1 MTALL
6 LIVFVRL
13 STGNKG
19 MTTRRGSPVS
29 CPPQKRCPPC
39 HVLMVPMKKE
49 HLKTHRAHRK
59 TPHVSEFSDYD
70 IGSRPKKS
78 KKTFWIVLI
87 FGGLVLVGLFLLWG
101 FTTKWKFFCR
111 SGGTPSPPGPPPV
124 YDGISMPKSVSSSE
138 KQAVKDYVMGNYPLL
153 QKKNYHED
161 FWKSLDFFWNTTCF
175 DISGTPPGGRGL
187 AYIPDPQ
194 QTQKG
199 NAVFRYM
206 IKQFDDA
213 GGPVKWVN
221 FTPKLSYISPDTKNA
236 GFTYSVNDSAT
247 KTGTKTIDVF
257 DIYMYPLCTWH
268 TTPQNIAKVNGVVV
282 NRYPPGHKRVQAIS
296 YALKDTANKVIKKE
310 VIPGVDQIH
319 LNEGFKSHS
328 MIEIAHCDT
337 HMQTFPKSL
346 KCITSCDLLAS
357 QCPGHPSPA
366 IGFGKWVY
374 YSRGTG
380 IWTNLGKTTV
390 FRNKIDSIIG
400 SINLWDG
407 KDQRDNSYV
416 NSKYTGSLKGMF
428 ADRSNLKTWQKFV
441 ADPDGNVKLALET
454 ILTGACMKDHKQPS
468 TAKVEMLDGNQQ
480 ACGDDD
486 PLGIGSTSEYSGPCK
501 ASAKYCD
508 GSASENQIPL
518 WWFWGPGFQGDWG
531 ALSPMVPKQFTEMS
545 DKCAWL
551 LWACVNGY
559 DFAGN
564 PNKYT
569 WGDAFTNKYLKSNQ
583 TDNSIILN
591 TWLANMGNSGYS
603 TDDVMI
609 GFANYTRMDSIQ
621 LTTSGIV
628 GNTIAFEILLFTGSI
643 DPKHE
648 NKSGWVCDSVNQKAN
663 MECHGSSGEP
673 SKWLGGTQSM
683 FFNLDPTDPNTKMTC
698 QIVENQC
705 DDSKGYYMS
714 CRNDDLAIN
723 YADAG
728 YAYPMSVGLPKD
740 FISSCTTPTPGKYCP
755 ANATDASGNWVETC
769 TGATLTEGDSFCILS
784 ASCRDRDNVPH
795 QSSTKFNQTNW
806 IQNINGE
813 LSCQKSQSDNSPCF

>member
-1 MTALL
+1 
-6 LIVFVRL
+6 
-13 STGNKG
+13 
-19 MTTRRGSPVS
+19 
-29 CPPQKRCPPC
+29 
-39 HVLMVPMKKE
+39 MVPMKKE

-366 IGFGKWVY
+366 IGF
-374 YSRGTG
+374 
-380 IWTNLGKTTV
+380 
-390 FRNKIDSIIG
+390 
-400 SINLWDG
+400 
-407 KDQRDNSYV
+407 
-416 NSKYTGSLKGMF
+416 
-428 ADRSNLKTWQKFV
+428 
-441 ADPDGNVKLALET
+441 
-454 ILTGACMKDHKQPS
+454 
-468 TAKVEMLDGNQQ
+468 
-480 ACGDDD
+480 
-486 PLGIGSTSEYSGPCK
+486 
-501 ASAKYCD
+501 
-508 GSASENQIPL
+508 
-518 WWFWGPGFQGDWG
+518 
-531 ALSPMVPKQFTEMS
+531 
-545 DKCAWL
+545 
-551 LWACVNGY
+551 
-559 DFAGN
+559 
-564 PNKYT
+564 
-569 WGDAFTNKYLKSNQ
+569 
-583 TDNSIILN
+583 
-591 TWLANMGNSGYS
+591 
-603 TDDVMI
+603 
-609 GFANYTRMDSIQ
+609 
-621 LTTSGIV
+621 
-628 GNTIAFEILLFTGSI
+628 
-643 DPKHE
+643 
-648 NKSGWVCDSVNQKAN
+648 
-663 MECHGSSGEP
+663 
-673 SKWLGGTQSM
+673 
-683 FFNLDPTDPNTKMTC
+683 
-698 QIVENQC
+698 
-705 DDSKGYYMS
+705 
-714 CRNDDLAIN
+714 
-723 YADAG
+723 
-728 YAYPMSVGLPKD
+728 
-740 FISSCTTPTPGKYCP
+740 
-755 ANATDASGNWVETC
+755 
-769 TGATLTEGDSFCILS
+769 
-784 ASCRDRDNVPH
+784 
-795 QSSTKFNQTNW
+795 
-806 IQNINGE
+806 
-813 LSCQKSQSDNSPCF
+813 